1 MIEAQGVQVTQS
13 LDISALAKVSDGY
26 TPANILQAI
35 QWVLNERRLL
45 QLAKRPLVASEFLGH
60 LAKMDPVYKE
70 EEETLK
76 VRSPGSTV
84 PARNQPSGALA
95 VSLHATLLDGQRSWL
110 DESKSS

>member
-1 MIEAQGVQVTQS
+1 MIEAQGVRVTQS

-76 VRSPGSTV
+76 VRSPGVNSASEEPAFGSTCCV
-84 PARNQPSGALA
+84 PARYPPRWAEKLVG
-95 VSLHATLLDGQRSWL
+95 
-110 DESKSS
+110 